1 MSTSGAA
8 SSGSPTSGGTTVA
21 DPLWGF
27 VLMWGGFPVAGA
39 GLGWIVIHLAD
50 WAADLRWVPF
60 QRPLEVIADFPR
72 AQALIVAM
80 IVGAIAGLVLAFIG
94 HQESL
99 NVQVGDDRVR
109 FSRGGRTKEI
119 DRADVT
125 GVFRDGKDLVMIGR
139 SGEELARETSDL
151 DTARLRDAFRAH
163 GYAWH
168 ADGDPHRDRF
178 RRWIDGDPD
187 LAVRANALLRAR
199 DRALE
204 KNNKADLEEF
214 RAALSE
220 AGVVVRDEDKK
231 QYWRHTRT

>member
-8 SSGSPTSGGTTVA
+8 PSSSPISGGTTVA

-27 VLMWGGFPVAGA
+27 VLMWGGFPVVGA
-39 GLGWIVIHLAD
+39 ALGWLAVHLAD
-50 WAADLRWVPF
+50 WASELQWVPF
-60 QRPLEVIADFPR
+60 HRPLEVIADFPR

-80 IVGAIAGLVLAFIG
+80 IVGAIGGLVLAFIG

-99 NVQVGDDRVR
+99 NVRVGDDRVT
-109 FSRGGRTKEI
+109 FSRAGRTKEI
-119 DRADVT
+119 DRAAVT
-125 GVFRDGKDLVMIGR
+125 GVFRDGKDLVVLGR
-139 SGEELARETSDL
+139 SGEELAREKSDL
-151 DTARLRDAFRAH
+151 DTTKLHDAFRAH

-178 RRWIDGDPD
+178 RRWLDGDPD
-187 LAVRANALLRAR
+187 LSGRANALLKAR
-199 DRALE
+199 DQALE
-204 KNNKADLEEF
+204 KSNKADLEEF

-231 QYWRHTRT
+231 QYWRHTRP